1 MSQFEIYTYQFQR
14 ILKCSQ
20 TEIKFD
26 GMPSVACTDEQWNDR
41 QGLFG
46 KFFDSNVNLEFRGD
60 KGILLYGVV
69 YNQDNIIIMRLANEK
84 KKNVDGKDFKPKSIT
99 EYPWCWIVFDN
110 RNGIQRM
117 LIGKNSKAWKKTH
130 VTANIVYRTFDKLM
144 LQYGMHFSA
153 GERPVYHKQE
163 FWDAIKESP
172 QGVNRILFKFPP
184 TNLGRLLN
192 LADNIDA
199 VRHETGGGVNVDLIA
214 PKDGILNLI
223 KENSQTDSMAEL
235 GSAAGHEIK
244 IWRKGVRTPKVIGND
259 SVIIEIPENLL
270 NRLCA
275 SELFPDDVKEKF
287 ITELNNIKTSY
298 A

>member
-1 MSQFEIYTYQFQR
+1 MAQFEIYTYQFQR

-20 TEIKFD
+20 TEIEFE
-26 GMPSVACTDEQWNDR
+26 GMPSVACTDEQWDNR
-41 QGLFG
+41 QRLFG
-46 KFFDSNVNLEFRGD
+46 KIFDSNVNLEFRGE
-60 KGILLYGVV
+60 KGILLYQVV
-69 YNQDNIIIMRLANEK
+69 YNQDNIIIMHLANEK
-84 KKNVDGKDFKPKSIT
+84 KKNIDGKDFKPKSIT
-99 EYPWCWIVFDN
+99 EYPWCWIIFDN
-110 RNGIQRM
+110 RDGIQRM
-117 LIGKNSKAWKKTH
+117 LIGKNQKAWKKTG
-130 VTANIVYRTFDKLM
+130 VPANIIYRTFDKLM
-144 LQYGMHFSA
+144 LKYGMHFSA

-163 FWDAIKESP
+163 FWDAINESP

-199 VRHETGGGVNVDLIA
+199 VRHETCGGVNVDLIA
-214 PKDGILNLI
+214 TKGGVLNLI

-244 IWRKGVRTPKVIGND
+244 IWRKGVHTPKVIGND
-259 SVIIEIPENLL
+259 SVIIEIPETLL

-275 SELFPDDVKEKF
+275 SELFPDEVKEKF
-287 ITELNNIKTSY
+287 IAELNNIKTSY

>member
-1 MSQFEIYTYQFQR
+1 MAQFEIYTYQFQR

-20 TEIKFD
+20 VEIKFE
-26 GMPSVACTDEQWNDR
+26 GMPSVACTDEQWDNR

-46 KFFDSNVNLEFRGD
+46 KIFDSNVNLEFRGE
-60 KGILLYGVV
+60 KGFLLYEVV
-69 YNQDNIIIMRLANEK
+69 YNQDNIIIMHLANEK
-84 KKNVDGKDFKPKSIT
+84 KKNIDGKDFKPKPIT
-99 EYPWCWIVFDN
+99 EYPWCWIIFDN
-110 RNGIQRM
+110 RDGIQRM
-117 LIGKNSKAWKKTH
+117 LIGKNQKAWKKTS
-130 VTANIVYRTFDKLM
+130 VPANIIYRTFDKLM
-144 LQYGMHFSA
+144 LKYGMHFSA

-199 VRHETGGGVNVDLIA
+199 VRHETCGGVNVDLIA
-214 PKDGILNLI
+214 TKGGILNLI

-259 SVIIEIPENLL
+259 SVIIEIPETLL